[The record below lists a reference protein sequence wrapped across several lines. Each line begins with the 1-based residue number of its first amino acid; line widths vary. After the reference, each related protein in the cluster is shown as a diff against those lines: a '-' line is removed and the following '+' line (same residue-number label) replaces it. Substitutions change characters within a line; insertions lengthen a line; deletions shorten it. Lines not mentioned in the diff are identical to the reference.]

1 MKVWVFLI
9 GERYE
14 GYSIE
19 SIHSTEEKAEAARD
33 AYVKQWPLA
42 ECDYASI
49 SPYVVDEFPE
59 QGTKPL
65 SSNPLRF
72 LQRLFSQRD

>member
-19 SIHSTEEKAEAARD
+19 SIHSTEEKGKAALK

-42 ECDYASI
+42 ECDYAKV

-59 QGTKPL
+59 PSTKRP
-65 SSNPLRF
+65 S
-72 LQRLFSQRD
+72 